1 METSGTKFVLV
12 FRGVFRTQLNM
23 LNRKSG
29 TYAKIDCNRQ
39 KHVYDKLEADFKYD
53 NKFSLKLQPKNK

>member
-1 METSGTKFVLV
+1 
-12 FRGVFRTQLNM
+12 M

-29 TYAKIDCNRQ
+29 TYAKIDCIRQ

-53 NKFSLKLQPKNK
+53 NKFSLKLHPKNK